1 MESDGGQTDV
11 RTAFDGG
18 IQPGRGGFT
27 LIEMSIVLVV
37 IGLLVGGVLVGE
49 HLIQAALVRAQITQI
64 EKFNTAK
71 NTFYGKYGYLPG
83 DIPTGAQYGFPASG
97 GMEGE
102 GDGNGLIEGYQG
114 NGNGANPCGCVD
126 DSGEGIV
133 FWVDL
138 SMSGFIQD
146 GMTTGT
152 YTTVGFTITSYP
164 ATLFP
169 AAKINS
175 SAFVF
180 AWSYQ
185 GYNYFSIH
193 SGPNSSDIYQVVTP
207 NQAYAID
214 SKIDDGFPTSGRVV
228 AMLATWPI
236 AVWWESAGADQ
247 TSWRTSN
254 LNLSTAALPSA
265 ATSCFD
271 NANVAGALMQYS
283 TGSSNSGNA
292 VNCALSFQ
300 MQ

>member
-1 MESDGGQTDV
+1 MGKQRDS
-11 RTAFDGG
+11 
-18 IQPGRGGFT
+18 GFT

-49 HLIQAALVRAQITQI
+49 HLIQAALVRAEITQI

-83 DIPTGAQYGFPASG
+83 DIPNGANYGFPASG

-102 GDGNGLIEGYQG
+102 GDGNGVIEGYGG

-126 DSGEGIV
+126 DAGEGIV

-138 SMSGFIQD
+138 AMSGLIQN
-146 GMTTGT
+146 GMITGT
-152 YTTVGFTITSYP
+152 YTTVGYTITTFP

-169 AAKINS
+169 SAQING

-185 GYNYFSIH
+185 GSNYFSIH
-193 SGPNSSDIYQVVTP
+193 SGPNSGDIYQVVTP

-228 AMLATWPI
+228 AMITWWP
-236 AVWWESAGADQ
+236 VPYWWEGASAPQ

-254 LNLSTAALPSA
+254 LNLSTAALPSS

-271 NANVAGALMQYS
+271 NGDVAGAVMQYS
-283 TGSSNSGNA
+283 TTSSTSGNA